1 MSGSECSHACPAQR
15 GHGQESPHPTVLA
28 LSKPWTHPVSNGV
41 THLSRPA
48 LGSCFCLQNF
58 KQCIAMCGLIHI
70 EELQGVAAH
79 DAHACRISG
88 LVRHCAS
95 QISELELLGLPEGHL
110 HQKTQSN
117 KDTTMGPR
125 IPGWDMLGKRR
136 I

>member
-1 MSGSECSHACPAQR
+1 
-15 GHGQESPHPTVLA
+15 
-28 LSKPWTHPVSNGV
+28 
-41 THLSRPA
+41 
-48 LGSCFCLQNF
+48 
-58 KQCIAMCGLIHI
+58 MCGLIHI
-70 EELQGVAAH
+70 EDLQGVAAH